1 MASAGSQHTST
12 FDKTGHCFMF
22 GIKDRNFDFVILKTQ
37 SDENMHY
44 LT

>member
-22 GIKDRNFDFVILKTQ
+22 GIKDRNFDFVILKSNLMKICTI
-37 SDENMHY
+37 
-44 LT
+44 